1 VVLKKL
7 PTDHNVPAQTTVPGL
22 FDLYKSVKRDR
33 GGSDW
38 SVRGLAPPMCS
49 GGPALSPPPETSALV
64 TRWRWAPVLPAQLIA
79 AATGLNQLLQAG
91 SIERSYDQPSYIR

>member
-33 GGSDW
+33 GGSD
-38 SVRGLAPPMCS
+38 C
-49 GGPALSPPPETSALV
+49 LSE
-64 TRWRWAPVLPAQLIA
+64 
-79 AATGLNQLLQAG
+79 
-91 SIERSYDQPSYIR
+91 D